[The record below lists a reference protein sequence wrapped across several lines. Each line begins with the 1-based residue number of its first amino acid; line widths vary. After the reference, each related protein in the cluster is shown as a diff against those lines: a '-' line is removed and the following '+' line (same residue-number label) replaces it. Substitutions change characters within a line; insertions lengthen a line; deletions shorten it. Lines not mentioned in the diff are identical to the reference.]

1 MASYVTLG
9 RAFLSEIQIV
19 IERFLLSSSSMN
31 PVIKIPKKPA
41 WPRKSIRI
49 DVTGI
54 SQADSPLAIIETGKL
69 MVKAWAKSLPPNEH
83 IDQAHSFMVF
93 TLTCYWRTM
102 LPDTPAP
109 LLSRNVKVR
118 SIDEPVV
125 SVAKAIGEAAA
136 KLDVIEASYL
146 LGNTYTAV
154 LPESTRSSQGIFYTP
169 PMLTRRLI
177 QLSEDAGIN
186 WASARVVDPA
196 CGGGA
201 FLAPVA
207 LKMRQALKH
216 KKPSQIIT
224 HIESHLCGYDL
235 DPFAAWMTQVFV
247 AVVLKAELSIIGR
260 PLINLVKVCNSLE
273 LPDLLEANRF
283 DLVIANP
290 PYGKLKLNDTI
301 KKRYQDSLY
310 GHPNYYGLFTHL
322 TIDLVKKKGV
332 IALLTPTSFL
342 SGDYFKNLRS
352 LLRSKTRPTAID
364 FVSVRKG
371 VFEDVLQETMLAVY
385 KKEEIDSK
393 IMIHQIAT
401 GANNSLQIMKAGAFA
416 LPSDRS
422 APWILPRMPDQ
433 SHTVQ
438 AMEKMKER
446 LVDWGYQVSTGPL
459 VWNRHKKQL
468 GNKFTGVTYPIIWAE
483 AITQDGQFILRSE
496 RKNHEP
502 LFKFKKGDDFL
513 ITKASC
519 ILLQRTTAKEQE
531 KRLIAAA
538 LPASLLKE
546 KGGVVVENH
555 LNMLIPLT
563 KHPPVAP
570 EVLAAFLNSKA
581 ANLAF
586 RAISG
591 SVAVSAYELE
601 SFPLPDH
608 RLLVKLSNLVIKKG
622 SKDSIEAEC
631 LKLYQMKTHG

>member
-1 MASYVTLG
+1 MDFILKSSNKANGFQGQLFRKLPVSGAIDNPY
-9 RAFLSEIQIV
+9 RV
-19 IERFLLSSSSMN
+19 IES
-31 PVIKIPKKPA
+31 
-41 WPRKSIRI
+41 
-49 DVTGI
+49 
-54 SQADSPLAIIETGKL
+54 GKL
-69 MVKAWAKSLPPNEH
+69 MAKAWARSLPLKDH
-83 IDQAHSFMVF
+83 LDQAHSFMVYA
-93 TLTCYWRTM
+93 LVLYWRAM
-102 LPDTPAP
+102 LPDIPSP
-109 LLSRNVKVR
+109 ILSRNVKVTP
-118 SIDEPVV
+118 IDEPVV

-177 QLSEDAGIN
+177 QLSEEAGVN
-186 WASARVVDPA
+186 WANARVVDPA

-207 LKMRQALKH
+207 QKMRQALKN
-216 KKPSQIIT
+216 KKPAQVIS
-224 HIESHLCGYDL
+224 HIERHLCGYDL

-247 AVVLKAELSIIGR
+247 AVVLKDELSVIGR
-260 PLINLVKVCNSLE
+260 PLINLVKVCNSME

-301 KKRYQDSLY
+301 KERYKDSLY

-322 TIDLVKKKGV
+322 AIDLVKKKGV

-352 LLRSKTRPTAID
+352 LLRSKTHPTAFD

-385 KKEEIDSK
+385 KKEARNGK

-401 GANNSLQIMKAGAFA
+401 GTNDSLQIMKAGLFS
-416 LPSDRS
+416 LPADKS

-433 SHTVQ
+433 SHSVH

-446 LVDWGYQVSTGPL
+446 LADWGYQVSTGPL
-459 VWNRHKKQL
+459 VWNRYKTQL
-468 GNKFTGVTYPIIWAE
+468 GKKFTGDTYPIIWAE
-483 AITQDGQFILRSE
+483 AVTQDGKFILRSD

-502 LFKFKKGDDFL
+502 LFKFKKGDDWL

-538 LPASLLKE
+538 LPATLLKE

-555 LNMLIPLT
+555 LNMLVPLT
-563 KHPPVAP
+563 KHPAVPP

-586 RAISG
+586 RSISG

-601 SFPLPDH
+601 SFPLPNH
-608 RLLVKLSNLVIKKG
+608 SLLVKLSDLVSKKSG
-622 SKDSIEAEC
+622 WDNIEAEC
-631 LKLYQMKTHG
+631 LKLYQLKTHG